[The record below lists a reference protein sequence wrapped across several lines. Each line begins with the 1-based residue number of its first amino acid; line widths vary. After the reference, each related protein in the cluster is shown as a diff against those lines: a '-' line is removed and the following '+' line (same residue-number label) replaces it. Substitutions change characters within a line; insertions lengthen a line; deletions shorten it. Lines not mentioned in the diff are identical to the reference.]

1 MLKIIELE
9 NFRNHKNL
17 QLELSPVTAIIGKN
31 GVGKSNIL
39 EAIYLVSACRSFRE
53 DDKRNLVM
61 IDNDFARIRADDL
74 EVFIQS
80 MPTFL
85 LRTKEKGAFRKQSDF
100 IGTKKSV
107 IFSPEMIMLINGSP
121 RLRRRF
127 LDIMISQHERHYL
140 KEVMAFEKVRAERN
154 SLLQKIFE
162 HRAQTDEL
170 DFWNKE
176 FINLGQSIVKT
187 RISALKKLNKR
198 LSSLYQSVSGNSK
211 DQLQIEYENSAP
223 EGLEEAIKQNV
234 WREIRSK
241 RSLFGPHR
249 DDLIFHLNDK
259 PMASFA
265 SRGECRSAI
274 LALKIAELEFL
285 TDEAEKPMLLLD
297 DLFSEFDLDRRSHLS
312 RLIENY
318 QTVLTTTDKSY
329 LDDIK
334 ECKIVEIG
342 TEIQR
347 F

>member
-1 MLKIIELE
+1 MLTTIELE
-9 NFRNHKNL
+9 NFRNHKDFR
-17 QLELSPVTAIIGKN
+17 LELSPVTAIIGKN

-53 DDKRNLVM
+53 DDRRNLVM
-61 IDNDFARIRADDL
+61 IGNDFARIKADEL
-74 EVFIQS
+74 EIFIQNA
-80 MPTFL
+80 PTFL
-85 LRTKEKGAFRKQSDF
+85 LRAKENGAFRKQSDF

-107 IFSPEMIMLINGSP
+107 IFSPEMILLINGSP

-127 LDIMISQHERHYL
+127 LDIMISQSERHYL

-176 FINLGQSIVKT
+176 FISLGQSIVEA
-187 RISALKKLNKR
+187 RLLAIKKLNKR
-198 LSSLYQSVSGNSK
+198 LSSLYRSVSGNPK
-211 DQLQIEYENSAP
+211 DKLQIEYENSAP
-223 EGLEEAIKQNV
+223 EGLEEAIKQNI

-249 DDLIFHLNDK
+249 DDLVFNLNDK

-285 TDEAEKPMLLLD
+285 TDENDKPMLLLD

-312 RLIENY
+312 KLIENY
-318 QTVLTTTDKSY
+318 QTVLTTTDSSY
-329 LDDIK
+329 LVDIK
-334 ECKIVEIG
+334 ECKVVEL
-342 TEIQR
+342 
-347 F
+347 